1 LKLERLRFR
10 DDVEVM
16 TVVDETK
23 WRASQLD
30 EAGLQGYG

>member
-1 LKLERLRFR
+1 LRFR

-16 TVVDETK
+16 TVADETK

-30 EAGLQGYG
+30 EAESQGYD